1 MTVRVVFF
9 GNSASVFTARHFQAL
24 LRTSCVLC
32 GVVDVPAEKRGTTNP
47 LSSGLPDFVRIAQER
62 SIQAFC
68 PVKTDDPSFIGG
80 VRELEPDLFLT
91 VGYAL
96 ILKEAAL
103 QIPRLLAANFHASIL
118 PDYRGKHPVFWA
130 LRAGERWAGLTV
142 HALDAGIDTG
152 DILYQVKVRTRRS
165 DRVSTLYD
173 RIMDHSTRLVGKLIA
188 DVDHGSIPRR
198 PQENRSGSYFSSP
211 REEDFRLVWSW
222 DAERIRRMVT
232 LTPGECF
239 IQLGSH
245 QLYFMDAEYFQVE
258 KDAAPGTLLRLGRK
272 RAVIKTGDKA
282 VSFAKL
288 RIDSSNTVIPASQ
301 LLQELGLKSGD
312 VLK

>member
-24 LRTSCVLC
+24 MKIPCVLC
-32 GVVDVPAEKRGTTNP
+32 GVVDVPAEKRVTTNP
-47 LSSGLPDFVRIAQER
+47 LSSDLLDFVRIAQER
-62 SIQAFC
+62 SIHTFC
-68 PVKTDDPSFIGG
+68 PAKTDDPAFIDG
-80 VRELEPDLFLT
+80 VGELEPDLFLT

-96 ILKEAAL
+96 ILKAAAL
-103 QIPRLLAANFHASIL
+103 RIPRLLAANFHASLL

-142 HALDAGIDTG
+142 HALDDGIDTG
-152 DILYQVKVRTRRS
+152 DILYQVKVRTRRC

-173 RIMDHSTRLVGKLIA
+173 RIMDHSTRLVGKLVA
-188 DVDHGSIPRR
+188 DVDHGSVPRQ
-198 PQENRSGSYFSSP
+198 PQEKGSGSYFSSTKK
-211 REEDFRLVWSW
+211 EDFRLDWSW

-232 LTPGECF
+232 ITPGECF

-245 QLYFMDAEYFQVE
+245 QLYFLDAEYYQDE
-258 KDAAPGTLLRLGRK
+258 KGVAPGTLLKLGRK

-282 VSFAKL
+282 VSFDKL
-288 RIDSSNTVIPASQ
+288 RIDSSNIVIPASQ
-301 LLQELGLKSGD
+301 LLQELGLKTGD
-312 VLK
+312 TLK